1 MNIVLS
7 TDYELFFGQS
17 TGTVNSTMLEPSKA
31 LCDVAARHGVPLVFF
46 VDIGFLLRLR
56 EEARR
61 FPRLMRDHDAVMRQL
76 EQFVE
81 ELTLPTGR
89 SLQNVL

>member
-7 TDYELFFGQS
+7 TDYEVFFGHS
-17 TGTVNSTMLEPSKA
+17 TGTVEKTLLEPSQA

-56 EEARR
+56 
-61 FPRLMRDHDAVMRQL
+61 
-76 EQFVE
+76 
-81 ELTLPTGR
+81 
-89 SLQNVL
+89 